1 MAVAFYIP
9 DQKEMLRKAREQ
21 EKQLLRLR
29 QWQMAT
35 VVLNTIR
42 QLMDSTATVQQEQH
56 QEPEL
61 QQEYE
66 RPASYE
72 FNSV

>member
-9 DQKEMLRKAREQ
+9 DQAAMLRKAREQ

-35 VVLNTIR
+35 VMLNTIR
-42 QLMDSTATVQQEQH
+42 QLMDSTAGQC
-56 QEPEL
+56 L
-61 QQEYE
+61 QRAGRKCGKWRKPSQ
-66 RPASYE
+66 
-72 FNSV
+72 